1 MAYDVLIVS
10 ENLSE
15 LGEHVQTFFSADRVE
30 GFSGVL
36 NKLPEK
42 NYKVLIWDAI
52 NDKNMNLSMC
62 KELLE
67 NEQLSAIPFVLLT
80 SSSNVK
86 DKVKAF
92 EYGCDDF
99 IEASVSADETCAR
112 ITKSIFHQIAN
123 SQLTQRLEQATE
135 TARNAMVDN
144 SDLGA
149 NIQFLLQVHSCDNL
163 DQLGQQFFA
172 TIERYGLA
180 CSLQMR
186 SEMGVK
192 DMEAHG
198 MAKDL
203 ESQLLLQLKDS
214 GRYVDFG
221 RRTVVNY
228 DRVSL
233 LIKNMPL
240 EDQEKYG
247 AIKDNTFCLVQGL
260 NSRILALEDQFK
272 LLAEKESLRKL
283 STDVHTVINAL
294 QNSYQDVMKNIVNE
308 VENATE
314 KIQHRLPHLA
324 LTEADETFI
333 DQIAEG
339 LVQHTNQIFNDG
351 LKVDEL
357 FMRLESAVER
367 SLKSV
372 KVSSHSKPKPP
383 PDNNDNVV
391 ELF

>member
-52 NDKNMNLSMC
+52 NDKNMNLGMS

-67 NEQLSAIPFVLLT
+67 NEQLSTIPFVLLT
-80 SSSNVK
+80 SSTNVK

-372 KVSSHSKPKPP
+372 KVSSQSKPKLP

>member
-1 MAYDVLIVS
+1 MSYEVLV
-10 ENLSE
+10 LSQQLSH
-15 LGEHVQTFFSADRVE
+15 LGEHVVNFFKADSVTSSEQALAKIQEKVYRVMVWDTINE
-30 GFSGVL
+30 SQFDL
-36 NKLPEK
+36 NQCKALLA
-42 NYKVLIWDAI
+42 NDAL
-52 NDKNMNLSMC
+52 K
-62 KELLE
+62 K
-67 NEQLSAIPFVLLT
+67 IPAVLLT
-80 SSSNVK
+80 TSFDIQ

-92 EYGCDDF
+92 DIGCDDL
-99 IEASVSADETCAR
+99 IGSGTSPDDTCAR

-123 SQLTQRLEQATE
+123 TQLDQRLVQATE
-135 TARNAMVDN
+135 AARNAMVDN

-149 NIQFLLQVHSCDNL
+149 NIQFLLQVHCCDNL
-163 DQLGQQFFA
+163 DQLGQRFFA
-172 TIERYGLA
+172 TIERYGMN

-186 SEMGVK
+186 SEMGIK

-221 RRTVVNY
+221 RRTVVNF

-233 LIKNMPL
+233 LIKNMPV
-240 EDQEKYG
+240 DDKDKYS
-247 AIKDNTFCLVQGL
+247 AIKDNTFCLVQGV
-260 NSRILALEDQFK
+260 NSRILALEDRFK
-272 LLAEKESLRKL
+272 LLTEKDSLRKL
-283 STDVHTVINAL
+283 SSDVHAVINAL

-324 LTEADETFI
+324 LMEHDEEFI
-333 DQIAEG
+333 DQITEG
-339 LVQHTNQIFNDG
+339 LVSKTNRIFNDG

-357 FMRLESAVER
+357 FMRLEGAVER
-367 SLKSV
+367 SLESV
-372 KVSSHSKPKPP
+372 RASSVAVPKDPP
-383 PDNNDNVV
+383 AGQENVV